1 MSTHCRYTLYHDAEA
16 IEGQD
21 GKPFI
26 PLGCFKDSKMPTER
40 AVPEL
45 INNMRGHI
53 DWQHLD
59 KVVKDCAHK
68 VVMKNSTLKVI
79 TNI

>member
-1 MSTHCRYTLYHDAEA
+1 LYHDAEV

-45 INNMRGHI
+45 IQNMRGHI
-53 DWQHLD
+53 DWKNLEN
-59 KVVKDCAHK
+59 VVKDCAHK

>member
-1 MSTHCRYTLYHDAEA
+1 MYHDVEA

-26 PLGCFKDSKMPTER
+26 PLGCFKDTKKYADSNADR

-45 INNMRGHI
+45 IDNMRGNI
-53 DWQHLD
+53 DWKHLEN
-59 KVVKDCAHK
+59 VVKDCAHK
-68 VVMKNSTLKVI
+68 VVLKNSTLKVI